1 MHLFYLRY
9 FDGIGPLLLVNGH
22 AGAVN
27 HIFTLFN
34 HAFCFQHV
42 YHILEG
48 IIGTYEFVV
57 IEAPYAPNQIQCCQQ
72 FFVIGE
78 DENVCFRTVTGDP
91 KTRKA

>member
-22 AGAVN
+22 ACAVN

-57 IEAPYAPNQIQCCQQ
+57 IEAPNAQTK
-72 FFVIGE
+72 F
-78 DENVCFRTVTGDP
+78 NVANNFLLSVKM
-91 KTRKA
+91 KTFASGR